1 MWNLLLAGIV
11 GGVAYLAFKDNKK
24 EESKKEESTP
34 KASADSKKKIV
45 RPKKADASR
54 EAKLD
59 LLYEIQK
66 DGFDYAI
73 TAYSDYRE
81 MKDAEFDKLR
91 QNFIKK
97 SKAFEKYIELKNPVD
112 TEYDEYA
119 QDVLSNQGL
128 TDGFLGK
135 DAYHNF
141 KGVKDAKFQKLYSD
155 TNDAYGQL
163 VTHLNKKFKI
173 KDFSD
178 KELNKA
184 IDKLEG
190 R

>member
-1 MWNLLLAGIV
+1 MWNLLLVGLI
-11 GGVAYLAFKDNKK
+11 GGVAYLALKEDKK
-24 EESKKEESTP
+24 EEPTST
-34 KASADSKKKIV
+34 DSKKKII
-45 RPKKADASR
+45 RPKKANASK

-66 DGFDYAI
+66 DGFDYALMY
-73 TAYSDYRE
+73 YSDYKE
-81 MKDAEFDKLR
+81 MKDAEFDRLR

-97 SKAFEKYIELKNPVD
+97 SKSFEKYIELENPVD
-112 TEYDEYA
+112 TEYDVYA

-163 VTHLNKKFKI
+163 FTHLNKKFKI
-173 KDFSD
+173 EDFSEN
-178 KELNKA
+178 ELNKA
-184 IDKLEG
+184 IDKIEG